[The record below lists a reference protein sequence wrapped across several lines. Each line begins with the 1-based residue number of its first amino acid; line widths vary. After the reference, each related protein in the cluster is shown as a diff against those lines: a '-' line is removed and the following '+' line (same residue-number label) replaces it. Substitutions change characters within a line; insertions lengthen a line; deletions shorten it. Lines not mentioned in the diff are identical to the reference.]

1 MSEQQEKKLDIVDS
15 RHGFM
20 YSMTNLLT
28 NHQKYYAMI
37 FIVTLGFALVI
48 YGLIVEVNSQ
58 ISLLNGEI
66 EGNRLQR
73 PLRAL
78 YENVDRHYS
87 LTKQYDRGDKSV
99 RNEMRKVQTIIQQDM
114 RDLLAKQKQLEQVM
128 MSQGKIF
135 LNANNDPLSIPDISR
150 QWDAIEDSAFKMT
163 SAKAEQMHK
172 SLLANLSVMMKQ
184 LEEALNPESVLAVIS
199 FFLTEA
205 NVYYYPKVVENLN
218 QTVNLVENYPSEPT
232 NSAKEAL
239 LAEFVNLKGSFTA
252 IQDFYERAIKELEG
266 LSEYRQIKQDLQFS
280 FSTYESAMERY
291 FYLVDQVVAGGK
303 TDKVKYSDEG
313 QDALNASFAFWRDSD
328 KILDKVLEYNLG
340 KIIPGKYILLASSVI
355 ITLIGVILGRFFVL
369 KVVESVK
376 NLDKGYQRL
385 NQGELHTRVPVLFE
399 DEIGRASKGFN
410 QMAEKFEGLITQMRH
425 MFKATKQLANGD
437 FSTRVKVIDDANEE
451 IRNLAVSFNNMA
463 ASFENIINQ
472 VSRLGINLTTSAKEI
487 SVATKKHEASTFD
500 QEKTTKEIVGIS
512 KEIAGNA
519 KEFATTIS
527 EVTKVVDQTAGLA
540 SKGRESLTQMELI
553 MRQMVEASTDIAAKL
568 GVLNDKAGNINSVIT
583 TITNVADQTNLLAL
597 NAAIIADKAGD
608 DGRSFSVIAGEIG
621 GLADQT
627 ALATLDI
634 DKIVEEM
641 MSAVS
646 ASVMGVDDF
655 IQEIRNGV
663 EQNEKV
669 GVQLSQIIEQVQALA
684 PRFELVDEGMKIQY
698 DASKQINE
706 AIVKLSKTAHETA
719 ESMHQFAITTSELN
733 DSAIY
738 LKNAVSK
745 IIEARGS

>member
-1 MSEQQEKKLDIVDS
+1 
-15 RHGFM
+15 
-20 YSMTNLLT
+20 
-28 NHQKYYAMI
+28 
-37 FIVTLGFALVI
+37 
-48 YGLIVEVNSQ
+48 
-58 ISLLNGEI
+58 
-66 EGNRLQR
+66 
-73 PLRAL
+73 
-78 YENVDRHYS
+78 
-87 LTKQYDRGDKSV
+87 
-99 RNEMRKVQTIIQQDM
+99 
-114 RDLLAKQKQLEQVM
+114 
-128 MSQGKIF
+128 
-135 LNANNDPLSIPDISR
+135 
-150 QWDAIEDSAFKMT
+150 MT
-163 SAKAEQMHK
+163 SAKAEQMHN

-184 LEEALNPESVLAVIS
+184 LEEALNPESILAVIS

-218 QTVNLVENYPSEPT
+218 QTVNLVESYPPEPA
-232 NSAKEAL
+232 NAEKEAL
-239 LAEFVNLKGSFTA
+239 LAEFVNLKGNFTA
-252 IQDFYERAIKELEG
+252 IKGFYERAIKELEG
-266 LSEYRQIKQDLQFS
+266 LAEYRPVKQDLQFS

-291 FYLVDQVVAGGK
+291 FYLIEQVVAGGRP
-303 TDKVKYSDEG
+303 DKVNYPEEG

-328 KILDKVLEYNLG
+328 KILDSVLEYNLG
-340 KIIPGKYILLASSVI
+340 KIIPGKYILLASSLI
-355 ITLIGVILGRFFVL
+355 ITLIGVFLGRFFVL

-376 NLDKGYQRL
+376 NLDTGYQML

-437 FSTRVKVIDDANEE
+437 FSTRVKVIDDASEE
-451 IRNLAVSFNNMA
+451 IRNLAISFNNMA

-472 VSRLGINLTTSAKEI
+472 VSRLGINLTSSAKEI
-487 SVATKKHEASTFD
+487 SEATKKHEVSTFD
-500 QEKTTKEIVGIS
+500 QEKTTKVIVGIS

-663 EQNEKV
+663 GQNEKV

-684 PRFELVDEGMKIQY
+684 PRFEFVDEGMKIQY

-706 AIVKLSKTAHETA
+706 AIVKLSKTAHDTA

-733 DSAIY
+733 NSAIY

-745 IIEARGS
+745 IIEVRGS